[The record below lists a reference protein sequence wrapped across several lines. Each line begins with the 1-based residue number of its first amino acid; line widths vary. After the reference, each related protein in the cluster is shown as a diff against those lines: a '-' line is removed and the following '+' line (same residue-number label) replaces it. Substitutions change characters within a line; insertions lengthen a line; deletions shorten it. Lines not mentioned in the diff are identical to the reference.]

1 MNKIITIIN
10 MYKGNNGN
18 RSGNRSGN
26 KSRTGDFFYREN
38 LDRYGYNKKNNQKKF
53 IEVEVGNNPEQ
64 KNVTNEINKQ
74 VASFSLNVKEQEKQ
88 EKEPEVTYVGFIGGK
103 AGEGIGKKINIML
116 DNSSSSVY
124 DLSNSEELKKVM
136 ELYAKQDDEGKEM
149 IKKCLKKYCQKQCAD
164 YNYAVEGYNKNLRNV
179 QQNNN
184 NIDNNAQVGQKAK
197 LQPIDIL
204 GIIDDDDIFESAL
217 YVNSEIHLGYIKMSE
232 KGKELEEKQ
241 KQDLISK
248 GKEYI
253 LNRANCKI
261 SDLKQSEIDVFDD
274 FVDELYKMKEKGVSN
289 VYDEFIKKM
298 NSFIQNDDN
307 KLTADDRLDEVKTK
321 IHCFKSCEVAQMMMD
336 FDEKYGAL
344 RSRQEFSEM
353 EQKEYEKLKNNLK
366 NARKNFS
373 EISQDNSRTML
384 EIQEQHA
391 KAFEL
396 YEKLKNFDKQTHLVR
411 YYFTKIITLGLFPYE
426 SNELKRAK
434 ENIEKLSTAQNI
446 LAKVSVD
453 SIIKG
458 ATVAR
463 QQMDATNVAAGA
475 SIESGKQYLY
485 DTEEVKNAKP
495 GFLKR
500 LFSYELPDYQEGALK
515 IKKIDPR
522 KKNIYVNEVANRK
535 NLNSNLSK
543 FVDNIRNV
551 GNTLEN
557 NIKAPRIKGFNSNSQ
572 NRILN

>member
-18 RSGNRSGN
+18 RSGN
-26 KSRTGDFFYREN
+26 KSRAGDFFYREN
-38 LDRYGYNKKNNQKKF
+38 LNRYRYNKKNNQKKKF

-64 KNVTNEINKQ
+64 KNVTNKINTQ
-74 VASFSLNVKEQEKQ
+74 TISSFSLNVKEQEKQ
-88 EKEPEVTYVGFIGGK
+88 EKEPKVTYVGFIGGK

-116 DNSSSSVY
+116 DNSNSVVY
-124 DLSNSEELKKVM
+124 DLSNSEDLKKVT

-164 YNYAVEGYNKNLRNV
+164 YNYAVEGYNRTL
-179 QQNNN
+179 QNNIQRDNIIN
-184 NIDNNAQVGQKAK
+184 NEQVEQKAK

-204 GIIDDDDIFESAL
+204 GLIDDDDIFGSISYINADISYGYKRMTES
-217 YVNSEIHLGYIKMSE
+217 NK
-232 KGKELEEKQ
+232 KELNDQQ

-253 LNRANCKI
+253 LNRASCKI

-274 FVDELYKMKEKGVSN
+274 FVNELYKMKEKGVSN

-298 NSFIQNDDN
+298 NSFIQNDRNKITDN
-307 KLTADDRLDEVKTK
+307 DGLDEVKTK
-321 IHCFKSCEVAQMMMD
+321 IHDFKSCEVAQMMMD

-373 EISQDNSRTML
+373 EISQDNSRTMS
-384 EIQEQHA
+384 EIQEQHS
-391 KAFEL
+391 KAIEL
-396 YEKLKNFDKQTHLVR
+396 YEKLQMLDKQTHIFR
-411 YYFTKIITLGLFPYE
+411 YYFTRIITLGLWAYRGADV
-426 SNELKRAK
+426 KRAK

-458 ATVAR
+458 ATLAR

-500 LFSYELPDYQEGALK
+500 LFSYELPDYQDGALK
-515 IKKIDPR
+515 IKKIDLT
-522 KKNIYVNEVANRK
+522 KKNIYVNEDANRK

-543 FVDNIRNV
+543 FVNNIRNV

-557 NIKAPRIKGFNSNSQ
+557 NIKAPRIRGFNSNSQ
-572 NRILN
+572 NRIPN